1 MGRWW
6 IVAQLIVARSV
17 TERFGMKKIRYVTVD
32 VEAHVASVEPDDGV
46 RLCGCILHHH
56 LRFLMVSV
64 VGEACSAPILLSAKI
79 MVGSTAL
86 EM

>member
-6 IVAQLIVARSV
+6 IVAQLVLARSV
-17 TERFGMKKIRYVTVD
+17 TARFVLNKIRYVTVD
-32 VEAHVASVEPDDGV
+32 VEAHVASMEPDDGV
-46 RLCGCILHHH
+46 RLCGCVLHHH

-64 VGEACSAPILLSAKI
+64 VGEACSSPIFLSAAV